1 MVGNGDGLKA
11 SVDGGA
17 DVFFYCTGTMAK
29 YRMRVVIGNEFRH
42 LVLSYDFNFWT

>member
-1 MVGNGDGLKA
+1 MVGNGDGLKS

-17 DVFFYCTGTMAK
+17 DVVFYRTGTMAK
-29 YRMRVVIGNEFRH
+29 YRMR